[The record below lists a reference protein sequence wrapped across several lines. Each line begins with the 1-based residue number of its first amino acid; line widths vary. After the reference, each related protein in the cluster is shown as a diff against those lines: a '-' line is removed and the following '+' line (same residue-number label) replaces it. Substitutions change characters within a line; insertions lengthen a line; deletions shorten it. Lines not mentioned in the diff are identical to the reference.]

1 MSIKSSVGSTL
12 DEEKI
17 VMDLIA
23 FLILFPLIP
32 AILLA
37 FISNSNIRNIIVWI
51 SSLAL
56 IGVSIALTANYLGN
70 GPKFFV
76 IESDI
81 IEKVFFAGEI
91 ILSVYLLWRCLGIK
105 TKEIY
110 IPILIVLQAAIM
122 IFLEVSGKVPHV
134 ENAFYVDN
142 LSIIMSLIIGIIGT
156 LICIYALG
164 YMKEYHQHNAGMKD
178 KRRGFFF
185 VFFLFLSAM
194 YGVVL
199 CNNLVWLF
207 FFWEVTTLCSFLMI
221 EYPKTEEAKRNAFL
235 ALGMNLIGGLGFCL
249 ALGYLTFISK
259 EPTVELDKLIHAGP
273 AFALIP
279 VCLICFAGLAK
290 SAQLPFSSW
299 LLGAMVAPTPVSA
312 LLHSSTMVKAGVFII
327 IKMAP
332 VLQHTTAGLVLAGVG
347 CITFLMTSLLAVSQS
362 NAKRVLAYSTIANLG
377 LIVTCAGVGTYE
389 AIWAALLLVIFH
401 ALAKGLLFMTVGTT
415 EHKIN
420 SRDIEDMEGLVALK
434 PLLGII
440 ILIGIAGMFLA
451 PFGMLISKWACLKAL
466 IDASPILAVIL
477 AYGSA
482 PTLFFWSKWM
492 GKILSVSP
500 QMKKLESRV
509 NANEAISLVSLAIPT
524 VLTCFLFPV
533 IAFYAIEP
541 YISNLYGQTITL
553 PGGNAIIM
561 IIMLLVMVLTPIG
574 FLLFSRK
581 HDFVPTYLAGANVAG
596 SVSFKGAMGAV
607 QKVENKNYY
616 LRDLFGEAKLTK
628 ASVFLGCAL
637 IAGMFVAMCL

>member
-1 MSIKSSVGSTL
+1 
-12 DEEKI
+12 
-17 VMDLIA
+17 MDLIS

-32 AILLA
+32 AIVLA
-37 FISNSNIRNIIVWI
+37 VISHSGFRNTIVWI

-56 IGVSIALTANYLGN
+56 IAASILLALKHLGTGPAFFPVELPYL
-70 GPKFFV
+70 
-76 IESDI
+76 
-81 IEKVFFAGEI
+81 EKVFFGGEI
-91 ILSVYLLWRCLGIK
+91 ILAIYLLVRCFGIK
-105 TKEIY
+105 KKELY
-110 IPILIVLQAAIM
+110 IPVLIILQTSIM
-122 IFLEVSGKVPHV
+122 IFLEVSGKLPAA
-134 ENAFYVDN
+134 EKAFYIDN
-142 LSIIMSLIIGIIGT
+142 LSIIMALIIGIIGT

-164 YMKEYHQHNAGMKD
+164 YMKEYHEHHAGLKD
-178 KRRGFFF
+178 GRRGFFF
-185 VFFLFLSAM
+185 IFFLFLSAM

-207 FFWEVTTLCSFLMI
+207 FFWETTTLCSFLMI
-221 EYPKTEEAKRNAFL
+221 EYPKTEEAKRNAFR
-235 ALGMNLIGGLGFCL
+235 ALGMNLIGGLGFAL
-249 ALGYLTFISK
+249 ALVYLTFMSK
-259 EPTVELDKLIHAGP
+259 QPTIELDKLIHAGP

-332 VLQHTTAGLVLAGVG
+332 VLQHTTAGLLLAGVG
-347 CITFLMTSLLAVSQS
+347 SITFLMTSLMAISQS

-389 AIWAALLLVIFH
+389 AIWAAVLLVIFH
-401 ALAKGLLFMTVGTT
+401 ALAKGLLFITVGTT

-420 SRDIEDMEGLVALK
+420 SRDIEDMEGLIAIK
-434 PLLGII
+434 PLLGIVM
-440 ILIGIAGMFLA
+440 LIGIAGMFLA

-492 GKILSVSP
+492 GKILSISTDT
-500 QMKKLESRV
+500 KKLESRV

-524 VLTCFLFPV
+524 VLTCLLFPV
-533 IAFYAIEP
+533 IAFYVIEP
-541 YISNLYGQTITL
+541 YISNLYGQTISL
-553 PGGNAIIM
+553 SRGNAIIM
-561 IIMLLVMVLTPIG
+561 IIMFLMMVLVPVG
-574 FLLFSRK
+574 FPVSITGVSSK
-581 HDFVPTYLAGANVAG
+581 KPTSFTLDSTSNV
-596 SVSFKGAMGAV
+596 
-607 QKVENKNYY
+607 
-616 LRDLFGEAKLTK
+616 
-628 ASVFLGCAL
+628 
-637 IAGMFVAMCL
+637 